1 MNYRLAFGDRT
12 QPIPLELQPSWE
24 NRAEWKQTHQD
35 RTVQV
40 TSPKQPCGET
50 DSLWTQ
56 ERNIPIAVVTA
67 DCVPI
72 VLIAK
77 RSGNQNALAIA
88 AVHAG
93 WRGTFARIVQKTIV
107 SINQD
112 LNLKLHWEAHI
123 GPCIGDCCYDVS
135 DEIATQFTSEF
146 NKSSDGYFSNS
157 FIEHKNGRP
166 FLNLAKVN
174 ELQLIEAGV
183 DEITHSALCTR
194 CSEKRFFSYRGGDLT
209 ARQYSGAVLL

>member
-12 QPIPLELQPSWE
+12 QPIPSELQPSWE

-50 DSLWTQ
+50 DSLWTR

-123 GPCIGDCCYDVS
+123 GPCIGVCCYDVS
-135 DEIATQFTSEF
+135 DEIAAQFTKEF
-146 NKSSDGYFSNS
+146 GNSSTSLTSNPV
-157 FIEHKNGRP
+157 IESKRDKP

-183 DEITHSALCTR
+183 SKITHSAVCTK
-194 CSEKRFFSYRGGDLT
+194 CSEKRFFSYRGGDLS
-209 ARQYSGAVLL
+209 ARQYSGAILL